1 MKIDKLLL
9 IKGNKMM
16 REVEKFKKKQ
26 ILINFEINKTLK
38 HPLLKA
44 LLFFFSLMFLC
55 FINVALLFS
64 FKMRD
69 TVPKC

>member
-1 MKIDKLLL
+1 
-9 IKGNKMM
+9 MM
-16 REVEKFKKKQ
+16 EEVENLKKKRKKQ
-26 ILINFEINKTLK
+26 ILINFEINKTLN